1 MIIYMDDL
9 ELDINNDDLLLESL
23 FNEEMEYNDFYKTNV
38 KYVNLFFFYLD
49 KNKNIIRIQKEKK
62 HIDNNVIL
70 KKDLLDII
78 EDKKF
83 FLNKK
88 YTIRDIL
95 KYNFNLESENIHD
108 FINSSS
114 KYKFLISLKNINDIF
129 WDKTIEKFNHLNSLY
144 FIFTNKNSMLSKTKK
159 IYLSKKNRKTSK
171 KRLFKKAL
179 PIVKSDFI
187 KLN

>member
-1 MIIYMDDL
+1 MDDL
-9 ELDINNDDLLLESL
+9 ELDINDDDISLEKE
-23 FNEEMEYNDFYKTNV
+23 FNEEIEYNDFYKKNV
-38 KYVNLFFFYLD
+38 RYINLFFFYLD

-62 HIDNNVIL
+62 HIDNNVIF
-70 KKDLLDII
+70 KKELLDII
-78 EDKKF
+78 ENKEI

-95 KYNFNLESENIHD
+95 KYNFNLESENVYD

-114 KYKFLISLKNINDIF
+114 KYKFLIPLKNINDIF
-129 WDKTIEKFNHLNSLY
+129 WEKTIEKFNHLNSLY

-159 IYLSKKNRKTSK
+159 IYLSKKKRKTSK